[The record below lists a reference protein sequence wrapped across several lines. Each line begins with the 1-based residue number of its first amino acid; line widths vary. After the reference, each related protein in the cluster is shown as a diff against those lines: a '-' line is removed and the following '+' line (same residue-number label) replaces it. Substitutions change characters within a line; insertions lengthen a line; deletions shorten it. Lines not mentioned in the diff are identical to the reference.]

1 LNAPHHDN
9 RGGDRRTRSRARR
22 RPAPGERRHHAVVPL
37 TPDGVPAAT
46 PDSPKTSP
54 VVFVSDASLATYPWL
69 PGRVIAGSV
78 WRGPVGGV
86 RVRVDETGNATP
98 WRCGPPPLR

>member
-1 LNAPHHDN
+1 LNAPHHEN

-22 RPAPGERRHHAVVPL
+22 RPSTGERRHHAVPL

-54 VVFVSDASLATYPWL
+54 VVFVSEASLATYPWL

-78 WRGPVGGV
+78 WRGPAGL
-86 RVRVDETGNATP
+86 RLRVDEAGNAAP
-98 WRCGPPPLR
+98 WRCGPPSMR